1 LESDVSSPET
11 ESLGVVHCCRNFRSA
26 LFWTQ
31 ETIGDSARAALF
43 SGLKQMHVMRVLHFI
58 IFSFFSLFREFSDS
72 CPIHRK
78 HSHRNGGLIC
88 GKKMA

>member
-1 LESDVSSPET
+1 
-11 ESLGVVHCCRNFRSA
+11 
-26 LFWTQ
+26 
-31 ETIGDSARAALF
+31 
-43 SGLKQMHVMRVLHFI
+43 MRVLHFI